1 MQAKMIKIMTTLSVL
16 ILLTMAFSTI
26 NAVDETH
33 NQSYP
38 LIHVNNPAVVGTD
51 LTTIDLNPCT
61 MKNQVFQGEE
71 VLTYSVYY
79 NWNFIWIPAGEV
91 IFKVTDKG
99 NQYHLSAQGRT
110 YSSYEWFFKV
120 RDNYDTYVDKKS
132 LLPII
137 GIRDVQEGGYSL
149 YDKITFQQDQ
159 RKAFSLRGKHKDKAI
174 LREFSVDACM
184 HDLLSVLYYTRNL
197 DFKYIKE
204 GDTFPVK
211 IFMDKQVWP
220 LNVKFKG
227 REEGTDVKG
236 IGSFNTI
243 KISPE
248 LISGEVFAEGA
259 EMNIWATDDQN
270 KLPLLVESPVS
281 VGSVKAVLQGYS
293 NLRYPVTAKV
303 K

>member
-16 ILLTMAFSTI
+16 ILLTMAFTTI
-26 NAVDETH
+26 N
-33 NQSYP
+33 
-38 LIHVNNPAVVGTD
+38 
-51 LTTIDLNPCT
+51 TIDENPENVYPPAPVSNDFTTVDVNPCT
-61 MKNQVFQGEE
+61 MKNQVFQAEE
-71 VLTYSVYY
+71 ILTYAVYY

-99 NQYHLSAQGRT
+99 NQYHLSAKGRT

-120 RDNYDTYVDKKS
+120 RDNYDTYVDKNS

-137 GIRDVQEGGYSL
+137 GIRDVNEGSYSL
-149 YDKITFQQDQ
+149 YDKVTFHQDQ
-159 RKAFSLRGKHKDKAI
+159 QKAFSVRGKHKDKTI
-174 LREFSVDACM
+174 LREFNVDACM

-197 DFKYIKE
+197 DFEHIKK
-204 GDTFPVK
+204 GSTFPVK

-227 REEGTDVKG
+227 REEGIDVKG
-236 IGSFNTI
+236 MGSFNAI
-243 KISPE
+243 NISPE
-248 LISGEVFAEGA
+248 LISGEVFEEGA
-259 EMNIWATDDQN
+259 EMNIWATDDRN

-293 NLRYPVTAKV
+293 NLRYPMTAKV
-303 K
+303 N